1 MDFELSKEQ
10 KDIVNAA
17 REFANGEFKDIA
29 GELDEKEKFPKDIWR
44 KACGLGFLGLF
55 IPEKYE
61 GAGLGFLEQTMIHE
75 EFWRVDPGI
84 GCLLL
89 ATFGAESVLMYGTE
103 EQKKKYL
110 PPLVKGEAI
119 TATAITEP
127 DAGSDVASI
136 ATTAIKSGEEYVI
149 NGNKMFITHGDV
161 ADYVVVLCVTDPE
174 EKSYKKRFSMLMVET
189 DTPGFEATKIEGK
202 MGIRASDTAEL
213 SFVDVKVPAKNL
225 IGVEGQG
232 FYQVMEHFNRTRLY
246 ACGQG
251 VGAAQGAFDMA
262 VAHIT
267 QRKQFG
273 QTLSKF
279 QGVQLRIAEMA
290 TRIELARNMYY
301 KAAWLADSGNIDH
314 KLVSMAKLYCGE
326 TGVRVTD
333 EALQMHGGYGY
344 IKEYNVERF
353 YRAVKVVEIYEGVKD
368 IEKLIIA
375 REILGR

>member
-1 MDFELSKEQ
+1 MDFTLSREQ
-10 KDIVNAA
+10 QDIQQAA
-17 REFANGEFKDIA
+17 REFAVGELKDVA
-29 GELDEKEKFPKDIWR
+29 ADLDEKEEFPKDIWK
-44 KACGLGFLGLF
+44 KACELGFLGLF
-55 IPEKYE
+55 IPEEYE

-84 GCLLL
+84 GLTLLC
-89 ATFGAESVLMYGTE
+89 TFGAESVLMFGTE

-119 TATAITEP
+119 MATAVTEP

-136 ATTAIKSGEEYVI
+136 ATTAIKTGDEYVI
-149 NGNKMFITHGDV
+149 NGTKMFITHGTYAEHV
-161 ADYVVVLCVTDPE
+161 LVLCVTNPE
-174 EKSYKKRFSMLMVET
+174 EKNYKKRFSMIMVET
-189 DTPGFEATKIEGK
+189 DTPGFEATKIMGK
-202 MGIRASDTAEL
+202 MGIRASDTTEL
-213 SFVDVKVPAKNL
+213 SFVDVKAPVKNL
-225 IGVEGQG
+225 IGVEGRG
-232 FYQVMEHFNRTRLY
+232 FSQIMEHFNKTRLY

-251 VGAAQGAFDMA
+251 VGVSQGAFDMA

-267 QRKQFG
+267 KRVAFG

-279 QGVQLRIAEMA
+279 QGIQLRIAEMA
-290 TRIELARNMYY
+290 SRIELARNMYY
-301 KAAWLADSGNIDH
+301 KAAWLADNGKIDH
-314 KLVSMAKLYCGE
+314 KLVSIAKWYCGE

-344 IKEYNVERF
+344 IKEYDVERF
-353 YRAVKVVEIYEGVKD
+353 YRAAKIVEIYEGAKD